1 MRGEDSL
8 RGKARCPHT
17 TRRPPLPRHTSV
29 SLPRHTRDRSTY
41 PHQLLATPSPA
52 RPYPQ
57 VLLSVRRY
65 RAAASVSPA
74 AHITVGEEEE
84 EEDFFSYES
93 LLNPPQHGAEAIAP
107 VDEPCVAGLR
117 DGFRSLSVS
126 E

>member
-1 MRGEDSL
+1 MRGEDIL

-17 TRRPPLPRHTSV
+17 TRRPPQ
-29 SLPRHTRDRSTY
+29 PRHTRDTIRY
-41 PHQLLATPSPA
+41 PHQPLATPSPA
-52 RPYPQ
+52 RPYLQ

-74 AHITVGEEEE
+74 DHIREEE

-93 LLNPPQHGAEAIAP
+93 LLNPPQHGVEAIAP

-117 DGFRSLSVS
+117 DGFRSLKVS

>member
-1 MRGEDSL
+1 M
-8 RGKARCPHT
+8 
-17 TRRPPLPRHTSV
+17 
-29 SLPRHTRDRSTY
+29 
-41 PHQLLATPSPA
+41 
-52 RPYPQ
+52 Q

-74 AHITVGEEEE
+74 PQVSLGEEEE

-93 LLNPPQHGAEAIAP
+93 LLNPPQHGAEAMAP

-117 DGFRSLSVS
+117 DGFRSLSTS

>member
-1 MRGEDSL
+1 M
-8 RGKARCPHT
+8 A
-17 TRRPPLPRHTSV
+17 PPPQ
-29 SLPRHTRDRSTY
+29 PRHTR
-41 PHQLLATPSPA
+41 LSP
-52 RPYPQ
+52 RPPPRGPTAQ

-74 AHITVGEEEE
+74 PHISLGEEEE

-93 LLNPPQHGAEAIAP
+93 LLNPPQHGAEAMAP